1 MSEQEGMFST
11 EFGYTLEAA
20 IREAVKRRHM
30 FFCVEHLLFAMLF
43 DDVIVEIL
51 DGCGGDVP
59 ELRRELER
67 FFEQLSQEGTADQD
81 SASEI
86 NPLQT
91 PAVRRVLHRAITQ
104 VLSSGKKIV
113 TAPDVLVGM
122 YSEEDSHARFALE
135 RQSITKLDVLNFISH
150 GVSKDG
156 DEQDFLNAIEAGE
169 PLQSEGPED
178 ESNSGEAA
186 TPKERSV
193 LLKFTE
199 NLTAQAQA
207 GELDPIIGR
216 DAEIERALKVLARR
230 QKNNPLFLGEPGVGK
245 SAMAA
250 AIAQRLVGGDVP
262 EALQGAE
269 LFSLNMG
276 SVVAGTKFRGEF
288 EERLKQIV
296 TELSKHKRAIL
307 FIDEIHT
314 LVGAGATGSGSMDA
328 ANLLKPALA
337 SGKLRCMGSTTHEDF
352 KKSFE
357 KDRALSRRFSIIDL
371 PEPSVSETIQVLEGL
386 KSRFE
391 EHHAVRYTNKAIEA
405 AAELSSRYI
414 TDRFLPDKA
423 IDVIDEAGAANNLLP
438 KAKRKKA
445 LSEKEIEAVVSA
457 IARVPVKS
465 VSAQDAELLK
475 SLEPNLSRR
484 VFGQDTAVQ
493 SIVMAIKRS
502 RANLRPENRP
512 IGSFL
517 FAGPTGVGKTELAK
531 ALAAEL
537 GVHFHRF
544 DMTEYMEKHAVSRL
558 IGAPPGYVGYEEG
571 GQLTDL
577 VRKHPHAVILL
588 DEIEKAHEDI
598 YNILLQVM
606 DDALLTDSHGK
617 KADFRNTII
626 IMTTNAGSEKSAA
639 IGFGKLQADTNR
651 EGAIKRLFKPEFR
664 NRLDEVIYFNPLPN
678 ETIRKIVDKFI
689 SEMERQLSDREISF
703 ELSDEARDWLAEKGF
718 DPLLG
723 ARPMVR
729 LIQREIKDK
738 LADEILFGQLKS
750 GGKVKIARGE
760 EGLGFTIAPKT
771 NTPAPPVRGRKAVR
785 QSEPVKS

>member
-1 MSEQEGMFST
+1 MSEREGMFSP

-20 IREAVKRRHM
+20 IREAVKRQHA
-30 FFCVEHLLFAMLF
+30 FFCIEHLLFAMLF
-43 DDVIVEIL
+43 DDQIVQIVE
-51 DGCGGDVP
+51 GCGGDVE

-67 FFEQLSQEGTADQD
+67 FFEQLKNEVIEGDDNTR
-81 SASEI
+81 ETE
-86 NPLQT
+86 PMQT

-104 VLSSGKKIV
+104 VLSSGKKFV
-113 TAPDVLVGM
+113 AASDVLVGI
-122 YSEEDSHARFALE
+122 YNEEDTHAKFALE
-135 RQSITKLDVLNFISH
+135 RQNITKLDVLSFISH
-150 GVSKDG
+150 GISRHG
-156 DEQDFLNAIEAGE
+156 
-169 PLQSEGPED
+169 ED
-178 ESNSGEAA
+178 EEFFGALEEDADDAPSLDELQEQHGKKSS
-186 TPKERSV
+186 KEQGI
-193 LLKFTE
+193 LKRFTE
-199 NLTAQAQA
+199 DLTEQARA

-216 DAEIERALKVLARR
+216 EAEIERALKVLARR

-250 AIAQRLVGGDVP
+250 AIAQRLVSGNVP
-262 EALQGAE
+262 EALKGAE

-296 TELSKHKRAIL
+296 SELAKRSKAIL

-371 PEPSVSETIQVLEGL
+371 PEPSVPETVQVLEGL

-391 EHHAVRYTNKAIEA
+391 QHHAVRYTDKALAA

-438 KAKRKKA
+438 EGKRKKS

-465 VSAQDAELLK
+465 VSAQDAELLQNLDP
-475 SLEPNLSRR
+475 SLKRR
-484 VFGQDTAVQ
+484 VYGQDPAVQ
-493 SIVMAIKRS
+493 AIVMAIKRS
-502 RANLRPENRP
+502 RANLRPEHRP

-639 IGFGKLQADTNR
+639 IGFGKQQADTNR
-651 EGAIKRLFKPEFR
+651 ETAIKKLFKPEFR
-664 NRLDEVIYFNPLPN
+664 NRLDEVIYFNPLPA

-689 SEMERQLSDREISF
+689 AEMERQLIDRSISF
-703 ELSDEARDWLAEKGF
+703 HLTDEARDWLAECGF

-738 LADEILFGQLKS
+738 LADEILFGKLKA
-750 GGKVKIARGE
+750 GGKVEIAKGTDA
-760 EGLGFTIAPKT
+760 LIFSIAPHLNPTAGQAK
-771 NTPAPPVRGRKAVR
+771 RGRRLK
-785 QSEPVKS
+785 SEPVKG

>member
-1 MSEQEGMFST
+1 MFSA
-11 EFGYTLEAA
+11 EFGYTIEAA
-20 IREAVKRRHM
+20 IREAVKRRHT
-30 FFCVEHLLFAMLF
+30 FFCIEHLLFAMLF
-43 DDVIVEIL
+43 DDQIIEIL
-51 DGCGGDVP
+51 EGCGGDVDAI
-59 ELRRELER
+59 RRELER
-67 FFEQLSQEGTADQD
+67 FFEQLKEETTQPQSDTESIDP
-81 SASEI
+81 I
-86 NPLQT
+86 QT
-91 PAVRRVLHRAITQ
+91 PGVRRVLHRSITQ
-104 VLSSGKKIV
+104 VLSSGKKMV
-113 TAPDVLVGM
+113 SAPDVLVGIF
-122 YSEEDSHARFALE
+122 SEEDTHAKFALE
-135 RQSITKLDVLNFISH
+135 HQGITKLDILNFVSH
-150 GVSKDG
+150 GLHKERDT
-156 DEQDFLNAIEAGE
+156 EQFLNALEQDA
-169 PLQSEGPED
+169 PYD
-178 ESNSGEAA
+178 ESQDSDSESRSGPGTSKA
-186 TPKERSV
+186 ERGIIK
-193 LLKFTE
+193 KFTE
-199 NLTAQAQA
+199 DLTAQARA

-230 QKNNPLFLGEPGVGK
+230 QKNNPLFLGDPGVGK

-250 AIAQRLVGGDVP
+250 AIAQRLVSGDVP
-262 EALQGAE
+262 EALKGAE

-296 TELSKHKRAIL
+296 TELAKRHRAIL

-337 SGKLRCMGSTTHEDF
+337 SGKLRCMGSTTHEDY

-357 KDRALSRRFSIIDL
+357 KDRALSRRFTVIDL
-371 PEPSVSETIQVLEGL
+371 REPSVSETVEVLRGL
-386 KSRFE
+386 KGRFE
-391 EHHAVRYTNKAIEA
+391 QHHTVQYTQEALEA
-405 AAELSSRYI
+405 AA
-414 TDRFLPDKA
+414 D
-423 IDVIDEAGAANNLLP
+423 
-438 KAKRKKA
+438 
-445 LSEKEIEAVVSA
+445 KEIEAVVSA

-465 VSAQDAELLK
+465 VSSQDTELLRN
-475 SLEPNLSRR
+475 LEPNLKQR
-484 VFGQDTAVQ
+484 VFGQDPAVQ
-493 SIVMAIKRS
+493 AIVLAIKRS
-502 RANLRPENRP
+502 RANLRPEHRP
-512 IGSFL
+512 IGGFL

-577 VRKHPHAVILL
+577 VRKHPHAVLLL

-598 YNILLQVM
+598 YNILLQVL

-626 IMTTNAGSEKSAA
+626 IMTTNAGSEKAAA

-651 EGAIKRLFKPEFR
+651 ETAIKKLFKPEFR
-664 NRLDEVIYFNPLPN
+664 NRLDEVIYFNPLPA

-689 SEMERQLSDREISF
+689 SEMERQLSDRKISF
-703 ELSDEARDWLAEKGF
+703 ELTPEARDWLAERGF

-738 LADEILFGQLKS
+738 LADEILFGGLKD
-750 GGKVKIARGE
+750 GGQVKITGSGE
-760 EGLGFTIAPKT
+760 ALTFSITPRTSGRVGSPSRKT
-771 NTPAPPVRGRKAVR
+771 TRR
-785 QSEPVKS
+785 SEPVKG